1 MGLGFVYWFCE
12 KLGKGV
18 WRIMISI
25 FRAITWL
32 SSQLVP
38 RIQLISNWHYKCGQQ
53 HAVNPVS
60 PNTTLTH

>member
-1 MGLGFVYWFCE
+1 VGKSRGVCLLSEEGGGMGLGFVYWFCE

-18 WRIMISI
+18 WRIMINI

-38 RIQLISNWHYKCGQQ
+38 RMIIDIKL
-53 HAVNPVS
+53 A
-60 PNTTLTH
+60 L